1 MQVYIDDIVI
11 VGSTPSVVDHLVWS
25 LSNTF
30 PIKDLGPLENFLGL
44 EVSYNS
50 GGMTLTQRK
59 YVLDLLF
66 LVNMEN
72 CNPTS
77 TSLVPTER
85 LA

>member
-11 VGSTPSVVDHLVWS
+11 VGSTPSIVDRLVWS

-50 GGMTLTQRK
+50 G
-59 YVLDLLF
+59 
-66 LVNMEN
+66 
-72 CNPTS
+72 
-77 TSLVPTER
+77 
-85 LA
+85 A